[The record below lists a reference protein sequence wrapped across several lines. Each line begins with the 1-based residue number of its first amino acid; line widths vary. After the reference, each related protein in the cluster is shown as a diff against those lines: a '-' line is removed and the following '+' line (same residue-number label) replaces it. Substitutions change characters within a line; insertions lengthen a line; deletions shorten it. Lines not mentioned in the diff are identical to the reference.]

1 MRGHSVTIGPDKVE
15 IAARDASG
23 RKQMASITLTAT
35 GNLSIEAARSIELKA
50 PSIAID
56 GNVVKVEGDAST
68 EISGGGTC
76 SIKAGVVKIN

>member
-1 MRGHSVTIGPDKVE
+1 VQ

-23 RKQMASITLTAT
+23 QTQMASITLTAT
-35 GNLSIEAARSIELKA
+35 GDLSIEAARRLELKA
-50 PSIAID
+50 PSITID

-68 EISGGGTC
+68 EISGGATC